1 MKLRLIVVIFVALVF
16 PNAVL
21 AQWWNPFGPSNYEDC
36 VLEAAKDAKTDGATR
51 LAQAACRSKFPSKEG
66 AMVSACHVTWNGS
79 EFVLGRPAEADQFTQ
94 IRFPNTADRVWFP
107 SHMNM
112 TKAMIVSNSA
122 KIQRLCPTL
131 VVPKN

>member
-1 MKLRLIVVIFVALVF
+1 MNLRLIVVLLVVLAF
-16 PNAVL
+16 PNAAL

-36 VLEAAKDAKTDGATR
+36 VLEAAKDTKTDSATR
-51 LAQAACRSKFPSKEG
+51 LAQAACRKQFPSKES
-66 AMVSACHVTWNGS
+66 VIVTACHVTWNGS
-79 EFVLGRPAEADQFTQ
+79 EFVLGKPGEADQFTQ

-112 TKAMIVSNSA
+112 TKAMIVSNAA

-131 VVPKN
+131 SVPRN